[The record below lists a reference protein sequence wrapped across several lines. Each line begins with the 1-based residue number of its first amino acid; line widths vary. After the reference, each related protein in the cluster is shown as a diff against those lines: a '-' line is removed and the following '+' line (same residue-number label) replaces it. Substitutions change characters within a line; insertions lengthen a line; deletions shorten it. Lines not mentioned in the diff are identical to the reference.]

1 MSKQKLFKPIVI
13 LLMVLGSTTIA
24 LCGLPPSPPS
34 SVPLDGGLFLLIGA
48 GVVVAV
54 KKVFFK

>member
-24 LCGLPPSPPS
+24 LCGAPIPPA